1 MQSLEWKHARKHQTN
16 SSSSKATFAFG
27 RDSRF
32 KRDSLNLY
40 LPSYPAAIPSTTS
53 PPKWEKPPLLASA
66 EAPKAKSS
74 TPTSTPPRP
83 RTTTSSP
90 ASSSAR
96 RAPSSDS
103 ADRYHPHYPE
113 NEVQRH
119 IQQIVNA
126 LARSLQRQIW
136 FRQEKRVHNIL
147 KTGPTNLLKFQ
158 KPRTRP
164 LHFHRLP
171 QQQRPLRD
179 VPVDKLPRL
188 QNKTRQTQRPQWKH
202 PGTWTVQFCD
212 RKSKCFRKIPDF

>member
-1 MQSLEWKHARKHQTN
+1 MQSLEWKHTRKHQTN

-40 LPSYPAAIPSTTS
+40 VLAYPAAIPSTTS
-53 PPKWEKPPLLASA
+53 PLKSEGLPLPASA

-103 ADRYHPHYPE
+103 ADRYHPNYPE
-113 NEVQRH
+113 NEIQRYL
-119 IQQIVNA
+119 QQIVNA
-126 LARSLQRQIW
+126 LAWSLPEQI
-136 FRQEKRVHNIL
+136 
-147 KTGPTNLLKFQ
+147 
-158 KPRTRP
+158 
-164 LHFHRLP
+164 
-171 QQQRPLRD
+171 
-179 VPVDKLPRL
+179 
-188 QNKTRQTQRPQWKH
+188 
-202 PGTWTVQFCD
+202 
-212 RKSKCFRKIPDF
+212 